1 MKHQRL
7 NIGKIDLYV
16 KDPFKS
22 ACQLL
27 IKRREKV
34 EIKNLK
40 SPKAFIE
47 YLQTIDNIYE
57 NLQDS
62 NPIQRKSK

>member
-1 MKHQRL
+1 MKHQRP

-22 ACQLL
+22 AYQLL

-34 EIKNLK
+34 GIKNLK
-40 SPKAFIE
+40 SPKVFIE

-62 NPIQRKSK
+62 NPIQKKSK